1 MTGSPAPSH
10 PHADRLVGV
19 VVPYDMALDRELWR
33 WAPPG
38 VSLLFNRT
46 PYNDLPVT
54 VEMAETVGD
63 VQTVVRS
70 TQELRAVGPV
80 AYAYGCTS
88 GSFVNGVT
96 GERRLAAAMQDAG
109 GAPAVTT
116 SGALLAALDALGV
129 SRVATAT
136 PYDSAVTAKLTTF
149 LEEAG
154 LAVVS
159 SAHLGLSGGIW
170 TVDYET
176 TRRLVRKADSDAA
189 EAIVV
194 SCTNLATYD
203 VIAPLE
209 AELGKPVVTAN
220 QVTMWAALRAIGVAC
235 VGPGQRVASL

>member
-1 MTGSPAPSH
+1 MTAAPTASH
-10 PHADRLVGV
+10 PCDDRFIGM

-38 VSLLFNRT
+38 VSLLFTRT

-63 VQTVVRS
+63 VETVVRS
-70 TQELRAVGPV
+70 TRELCTVGPI

-88 GSFVNGVT
+88 GSFVNGVA
-96 GERRLAAAMQDAG
+96 GERRLAAAMREAG
-109 GAPAVTT
+109 NAPAVTT
-116 SGALLAALDALGV
+116 SGALLATLDALGV
-129 SRVATAT
+129 SQVATAT
-136 PYDSAVTAKLTTF
+136 PYDNAVTGKLTTF

-154 LAVVS
+154 LGVVS
-159 SAHLGLSGGIW
+159 RAHLGLSGDIW

-176 TRRLVRKADSDAA
+176 TRRLVREADSEEA

-220 QVTMWAALRAIGVAC
+220 QVTMWAALRAIGMRC
-235 VGPGQRVASL
+235 VGPGQRVAAL